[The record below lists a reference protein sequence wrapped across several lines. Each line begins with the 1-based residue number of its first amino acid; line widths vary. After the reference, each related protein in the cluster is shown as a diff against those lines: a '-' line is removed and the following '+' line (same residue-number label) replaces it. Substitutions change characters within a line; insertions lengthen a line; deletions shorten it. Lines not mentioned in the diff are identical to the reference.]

1 MAIYNEVQVQ
11 QTLIGKLK
19 HGGDLLEELTLVCE
33 HNSISLGH
41 VEALGAV
48 KKARL
53 GFYNQQACKYDF
65 FEIEENLEIA
75 GLIGNVSMRDGKP
88 MVHAHITLSDA
99 DGRAYGGHLVPG
111 TVVFACEFII
121 AVYKGQQLRRA
132 YDEETG
138 LPLWK
143 M

>member
-19 HGGDLLEELTLVCE
+19 HGGDLLEELTSVCE
-33 HNSISLGH
+33 RNGVSLGR

-53 GFYNQQACKYDF
+53 CFYNQQARKYDF

-75 GLIGNVSMRDGKP
+75 GLIGNISMRDGKT

-99 DGRAYGGHLVPG
+99 DGRAYGGHLAPG
-111 TVVFACEFII
+111 TFVFACEFTID
-121 AVYKGQQLRRA
+121 VYKGQQLRRA